1 MKGLISLI
9 KSMKTE
15 RLAGFMIWP
24 LKDGHETGTLFLNFL
39 NMFKE
44 IQIEDLRSS
53 PTEEQAEIWAVPGL
67 MTFLG
72 EHAPTQSEA
81 PWHCVFW
88 HMPSLPMPVSYKLL
102 LSYLSSA
109 ILLNTSPISP
119 IDAGILRN
127 SASQASDFLN
137 LYPTAR
143 WGSKRRS
150 FGRSRVAIVV
160 GWWHRVCRS
169 LPHSMGDIGI

>member
-1 MKGLISLI
+1 
-9 KSMKTE
+9 
-15 RLAGFMIWP
+15 
-24 LKDGHETGTLFLNFL
+24 
-39 NMFKE
+39 MFKE

-53 PTEEQAEIWAVPGL
+53 PTEEQAEIWAVPDL

-88 HMPSLPMPVSYKLL
+88 HMPSLPMPVSCKLL

-119 IDAGILRN
+119 IDAGILR
-127 SASQASDFLN
+127 

-150 FGRSRVAIVV
+150 FGRSRVAIVG
-160 GWWHRVCRS
+160 GWWHMVLSHFAAFNGGYRDLEYIQLIYNS
-169 LPHSMGDIGI
+169 WSHFMANWWW